1 MVVFIIKSIQYT
13 LVKLPI
19 KKLID
24 SEYDLSLSKN
34 EEIDNE
40 YLIKQGDSLLFDQ
53 IQRLRGRFSTH
64 IKELMLIVAKK
75 NPKQE
80 TALRDILNNGFT
92 YNGTHYSRFGKSA
105 SQGKTVLLLLYVTK
119 FSMNYT

>member
-75 NPKQE
+75 NPKQ
-80 TALRDILNNGFT
+80 
-92 YNGTHYSRFGKSA
+92 
-105 SQGKTVLLLLYVTK
+105 
-119 FSMNYT
+119 